1 MTETNRT
8 ANPLRERRKKLTR
21 QALQEAALSAFAAH
35 GYVSVSIDDIAQR
48 AGTSRST
55 FYLHFSGKADV
66 LRALRED
73 HLAEWNHDFDVD
85 FTTASREKLT
95 TFFEYMIDFYSEAP
109 LLHKTLHEARA
120 ADGDFAREYRRTL
133 EGVLAFWASSPR
145 SKEMSEGQQR
155 LAIAV
160 LYSLIDHFL
169 YLWLILGWEV
179 DRRDAV
185 RAMTS
190 AMIAIR
196 PERSREGNL
205 QSPEL

>member
-1 MTETNRT
+1 MSETSRAVNV
-8 ANPLRERRKKLTR
+8 LRERRKELTR

-35 GYVSVSIDDIAQR
+35 GYVSVSIDEIAQR

-55 FYLHFSGKADV
+55 FYLHFSGKADI
-66 LRALRED
+66 LRALRDD
-73 HLAEWNHDFDVD
+73 HLAEWNLDFLVD
-85 FTTASREKLT
+85 FTSASRKELT
-95 TFFEYMIDFYSEAP
+95 AFFEYMVDFYSRAP

-120 ADGDFAREYRRTL
+120 ADSDFAREYRRTL
-133 EGVLAFWASSPR
+133 EGVLENWASSSQ
-145 SKEMSEGQQR
+145 SKEVSEGQLR
-155 LAIAV
+155 LVIAV

-169 YLWLILGWEV
+169 YLWLILGWEL

-196 PERSREGNL
+196 KGP
-205 QSPEL
+205 Q

>member
-1 MTETNRT
+1 MTETNRA
-8 ANPLRERRKKLTR
+8 ANLLRERRKGLTR

-66 LRALRED
+66 LRALRDD
-73 HLAEWNHDFDVD
+73 HLAEWNHDFNVD
-85 FTTASREKLT
+85 FTTVSRKKLT
-95 TFFEYMIDFYSEAP
+95 AFFEYMIDFYSKAP

-133 EGVLAFWASSPR
+133 ESVLADWGSSPS
-145 SKEMSEGQQR
+145 SKEVSEGQLR
-155 LAIAV
+155 LEIAV

-196 PERSREGNL
+196 PKRSREGDL
-205 QSPEL
+205 QSPES